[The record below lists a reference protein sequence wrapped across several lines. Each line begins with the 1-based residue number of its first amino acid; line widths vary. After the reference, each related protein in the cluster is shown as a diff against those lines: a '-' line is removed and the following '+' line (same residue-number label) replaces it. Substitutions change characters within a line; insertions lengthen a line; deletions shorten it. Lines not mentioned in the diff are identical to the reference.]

1 MRRQVMRAFL
11 EAILAGDPRAATARA
26 RDAFARGGVPF
37 LYEQVVEP
45 ALRAVG
51 DLWQEERIT
60 VADEH
65 LASAVAQAAMA
76 ALYPEFPWPVVGGPK
91 AIVACVAGENHQMGA
106 RMAAD
111 LLALDGWDVDFL
123 GADVPAAAL
132 ASRAGR
138 VHAAMVGLSVTLPAH
153 LPAAKAAVVE
163 LRSSGSEAKVI
174 AGGRAL
180 AGVAASDLGVDA
192 VAPPGI
198 RGVDLVRAFRR

>member
-1 MRRQVMRAFL
+1 MGRRFMRAFL
-11 EAILAGDPRAATARA
+11 EAILAGDLRAATARA
-26 RDAFARGGVPF
+26 RDAFARDGVPF

-45 ALRAVG
+45 ALCALG

-65 LASAVAQAAMA
+65 LASAVAQAAIA
-76 ALYPEFPWPVVGGPK
+76 ALYPEFPWPVGGPK

-132 ASRAGR
+132 ASRAGH
-138 VHAAMVGLSVTLPAH
+138 VQAAMVGLSVTLTSH
-153 LPAAKAAVVE
+153 LSAARAAVVE
-163 LRSSGSEAKVI
+163 LRRSGSAAKVI

-180 AGVAASDLGVDA
+180 AGVTASDLGVDA

-198 RGVDLVRAFRR
+198 RGVDLVRAFRP